1 MFCICL
7 VMKLYEKI
15 VTASLTFTFVSAI
28 TPVSIFRIR
37 RDSVSELVKGLR
49 SLRNESTTRMSL
61 VYLAVLDF
69 PVSLCCSLV

>member
-61 VYLAVLDF
+61 VSLAVLDF